1 MSLTIEDLLRQMDSQ
16 LASSLI
22 LIATL
27 GVVWTFI
34 SMVLLRRTPLAATD
48 RRRWRSAGRGIL
60 ILSLLFGL
68 IYIWAPELRT
78 FALSIVAFAVAI
90 VIATKELILCFTGGI
105 YRLATGASKIG
116 DRVSIGDARGEI
128 IDQTLLAITLQEM
141 GRDETSETFTGQRIV
156 VPNSVLLAT
165 PIINESTNSGICL
178 RELVIPLQPGT
189 DVGAAQETLLAVA
202 KNVLDPLSAKI
213 HTFWKHLNELV
224 EATAPGLEPQVNVRV
239 LDHDKISLV
248 LHFFVPAKEWPYIR
262 NKILAQYLASR
273 KPQPAALTATEPPTA
288 T

>member
-1 MSLTIEDLLRQMDSQ
+1 MYSQ

-34 SMVLLRRTPLAATD
+34 SMVLLRRAPLAATD

-60 ILSLLFGL
+60 ILALFFGL
-68 IYIWAPELRT
+68 IYVWAPELRT

-141 GRDETSETFTGQRIV
+141 GHDETSETFTGQRII

-178 RELVIPLQPGT
+178 RELVVPLQPGT
-189 DVGAAQETLLAVA
+189 NVDAAQTTLLAVA
-202 KNVLDPLSAKI
+202 RDVLDPLSAKI
-213 HTFWKHLNELV
+213 HSFWKHLNEMV
-224 EATAPGLEPQVNVRV
+224 EATAHGLEPQVNVRV
-239 LDHDKISLV
+239 TDHDKISLV
-248 LHFFVPAKEWPYIR
+248 LHFFVPAKEWPDVR
-262 NKILAQYLASR
+262 NKILERYLASR
-273 KPQPAALTATEPPTA
+273 QPQIGAPVATGSPSA